1 MNFRSSPLGRI
12 LAYVNTSSFERSSA
26 AGGSIVGP
34 MRTIVRSKTFDLI
47 ITGVILLQA
56 IALALE
62 ATPGL
67 FLVSSSDV
75 GNHVLEIFTIIH
87 LLVVAIFI
95 SEAGMRFVALY
106 PKPQNYFKGAWN
118 NFDFAI
124 VILSLVPFT
133 GQFATI
139 ARLIR
144 LLRVTR
150 LVTKSRELRL
160 IVSTLVR
167 SIPSIFNILMLLS
180 MLFFVY
186 SIVGYHLFRNVDPE
200 HWSSFLTSLMTLFQ
214 IMTLEGWVDV
224 MHPIALHLGPLS
236 WLYFVSFIVIGT
248 FIIINLFISV
258 IIRKSEEAYQQMQ
271 RESGIPLT
279 QQEIVQEIKEIRKI
293 LEQLE
298 RRIEQD
304 TSSSSSSGDVT
315 SKD

>member
-1 MNFRSSPLGRI
+1 MKEKKASSPPQSGHLP
-12 LAYVNTSSFERSSA
+12 SER
-26 AGGSIVGP
+26 GTGSVVGLLRAIVA
-34 MRTIVRSKTFDLI
+34 SKTFDLI

-62 ATPGL
+62 ATPAL
-67 FLVSSSDV
+67 FSVSSAGD
-75 GNHVLEIFTIIH
+75 GNDHELEIFGTIH
-87 LLVVAIFI
+87 VLVVAVFI
-95 SEAGMRFVALY
+95 VEAVMRLVALY
-106 PKPQNYFKGAWN
+106 PKPQNYFRDGWN
-118 NFDFAI
+118 NFDFAVI
-124 VILSLVPFT
+124 ILSLVPFT

-150 LVTKSRELRL
+150 LVTKSRELRV

-167 SIPSIFNILMLLS
+167 SIPSIFNILILLG

-200 HWSSFLTSLMTLFQ
+200 HWSSFLTSLITLFQ

-224 MHPIALHLGPLS
+224 MQPIVSHLGPLY

-248 FIIINLFISV
+248 FIVINLFISV
-258 IIRKSEEAYQQMQ
+258 IIRKSEEAYQQVQ

-279 QQEIVQEIKEIRKI
+279 QQEIVQEIKEIRRI
-293 LEQLE
+293 LEELE
-298 RRIEQD
+298 RRIERD
-304 TSSSSSSGDVT
+304 TSGNDVT
-315 SKD
+315 SKN

>member
-1 MNFRSSPLGRI
+1 MKEKKASSPPQSGHLP
-12 LAYVNTSSFERSSA
+12 SER
-26 AGGSIVGP
+26 GTGSVVGLLRAIVA
-34 MRTIVRSKTFDLI
+34 SKTFDSI

-62 ATPGL
+62 ATPAL
-67 FLVSSSDV
+67 FSISSGGD
-75 GNHVLEIFTIIH
+75 GNDHELEIFGTIH
-87 LLVVAIFI
+87 VLVVAVFI
-95 SEAGMRFVALY
+95 VEAVMRLVALY
-106 PKPQNYFKGAWN
+106 PKPQNYFRDGWN
-118 NFDFAI
+118 NFDFAVI
-124 VILSLVPFT
+124 ILSLVPFT

-150 LVTKSRELRL
+150 LVTKSRELRV

-167 SIPSIFNILMLLS
+167 SIPSIFNILILLG

-200 HWSSFLTSLMTLFQ
+200 HWSSFLTSLITLFQ

-224 MHPIALHLGPLS
+224 MQPIVSHLGPLY

-248 FIIINLFISV
+248 FIVINLFISV
-258 IIRKSEEAYQQMQ
+258 IIRKSEEAYQQVQ

-279 QQEIVQEIKEIRKI
+279 QQEIVQEIKEIRRI
-293 LEQLE
+293 LEELE
-298 RRIEQD
+298 RRIERD
-304 TSSSSSSGDVT
+304 TSGNDIT
-315 SKD
+315 SKN